1 MGIFSSMFRGIGS
14 LFGAWNHGHADE
26 AYKLLVA
33 AGSGNARAKGTLDA
47 IKRAAAGGDPRA
59 IEAQRKIVAVAKMVT
74 AGMPMPSVLA
84 ARKAAGQPLRLVS
97 DTAALKATILR
108 QQQALRQ
115 QRVRQAQAVQR
126 LLAQQKQQSAKALA
140 QRGQAEARI
149 NVRRAE
155 QDEYEGKLADLRNQL
170 MMRDIADD
178 KRQALE
184 AQAAEYEA
192 KIAELTAPPEAP
204 VESEYGPNVNVASP
218 PPGEDF
224 GEQAAPG
231 DEEFNGEE

>member
-178 KRQALE
+178 KRLRFVFKTMRAYGDHLQFSVFE
-184 AQAAEYEA
+184 CQ
-192 KIAELTAPPEAP
+192 LTAADL
-204 VESEYGPNVNVASP
+204 ARRRQARP
-218 PPGEDF
+218 PPPSKRRPPRLRRRPRRRGRL
-224 GEQAAPG
+224 
-231 DEEFNGEE
+231 